1 MGKITP
7 LIAVASLYSVEL
19 TISMPVFINDSLMIW
34 IVLIRGTEVA
44 QYYA

>member
-7 LIAVASLYSVEL
+7 LIAVATLYSVEL
-19 TISMPVFINDSLMIW
+19 TINMPVFVNDSLMIW

-44 QYYA
+44 QFYA